1 MYVFAIL
8 PIVRYSI
15 DEPSLGLWPLVL
27 VEAYLLYMK
36 DMNSHVKPFGLI
48 EVRSLFV
55 FVGICGI
62 AVLSVWFWIW
72 PLALGAG
79 LGYLRKSYVGATG
92 KLDRLDLSKD
102 KAAQHEDK
110 IYFAWLTKL
119 GHFVHSSE
127 TRSEAAASQDPAV
140 SP

>member
-1 MYVFAIL
+1 MYVFAVL

-15 DEPSLGLWPLVL
+15 EEPSLGLWPLVL
-27 VEAYLLYMK
+27 VEAYSLYMK
-36 DMNSHVKPFGLI
+36 DMNSQVKPFGLI

-55 FVGICGI
+55 FVGICVI

-72 PLALGAG
+72 PLALGVG
-79 LGYLRKSYVGATG
+79 LGFLRDSHTGTTG

-110 IYFAWLTKL
+110 I
-119 GHFVHSSE
+119 
-127 TRSEAAASQDPAV
+127 
-140 SP
+140 